1 MEQQTWFLIAVVIY
15 LLAML
20 YIGWMGW
27 RKTAEY
33 DEYMIGGRGLH
44 PFVAALSAGASDMS
58 GWLLMGL
65 PGAIY
70 LSGLNQSWI
79 AVGLLIGAWANWKFT
94 APRLRSYTKIA
105 SNSITIPSF
114 LENRLKDSSKFLRVA
129 AGIIILVF
137 FTFYVSSGMVAS
149 GRYWE
154 STFDGNYHVGML
166 IVAGITVAYTLFG
179 GFLAVS
185 YTDAVQATIMFLALL
200 IVPILA
206 FFTVSGGDTGFS
218 TIFTFAA
225 EHPYPGSDGK
235 PVPDFFNPFAG
246 VPMITIIGLL
256 GWGLGYFGQPHIIVR
271 FMALRS
277 AKDATEGR
285 RWGVGWQFLCMLGA
299 VMVALVSTVFF
310 EQHPEATI
318 TDKSSYETIFLDMT
332 RILFHPL
339 VAGLILT
346 AVLAAIMS
354 TISSQ
359 LLVSSSA
366 LIEDLFKGV
375 VNKSLRPNTY
385 MMLSRVA
392 VALIAVIAGI
402 IAANPQSSILN
413 LVGFAWA
420 GFGSAFGPVIVATLY
435 WKRLNMQGAAAGMVT
450 GAVVSF
456 AWGMS
461 PLTNTL
467 YEIVPGVAAATI
479 AMIAVSLLTPAP
491 KPEIVDQFNKAAE
504 LSKQ

>member
-1 MEQQTWFLIAVVIY
+1 MSQHSWFLIALFIY
-15 LLAML
+15 LLLMV
-20 YIGWMGW
+20 YIGYTGW
-27 RKTAEY
+27 RKTKEY
-33 DEYMIGGRGLH
+33 DDYMLAGRKLH

-70 LSGLNQSWI
+70 LAGFNQTWI
-79 AVGLLIGAWANWKFT
+79 AIGLCIGAWANWRLT
-94 APRLRSYTKIA
+94 APRLRSYSKIA
-105 SNSITIPSF
+105 RNSITIPSF
-114 LENRLKDSSKFLRVA
+114 LETRLKAKTKLIRVI
-129 AGIIILVF
+129 AGLIILVF
-137 FTFYVSSGMVAS
+137 FTFYVSSGMVAG

-154 STFDGNYHVGML
+154 STFDGNYLTGML

-185 YTDAVQATIMFLALL
+185 YTDTVQGILMFLALL
-200 IVPILA
+200 LVPLVA
-206 FFTVSGGDTGFS
+206 FISLSSDLSAS
-218 TIFTFAA
+218 TILTWPA
-225 EHPYPGSDGK
+225 EHTYQGSGSE
-235 PVPDFFNPFAG
+235 VNHEYFNLFTGIPA
-246 VPMITIIGLL
+246 ITIIGLL

-277 AKDATEGR
+277 AHDARQGR
-285 RWGVGWQFLCMLGA
+285 RWGVGWQVLCMVGA
-299 VMVALVSTVFF
+299 VFVGVIGTAFF
-310 EQHPEATI
+310 ANREATV
-318 TDKSSYETIFLDMT
+318 TDTEAYETIFLDMT

-339 VAGLILT
+339 TAGLILT

-375 VNKSLRPNTY
+375 INKSLRPNTY
-385 MMLSRVA
+385 MQLSRVA
-392 VALIAVIAGI
+392 VALVAIVAAL
-402 IAANPQSSILN
+402 IAANPQSSILG

-420 GFGSAFGPVIVATLY
+420 GFGSAFGPVILASLY
-435 WKRLNMQGAAAGMVT
+435 WPRLNASGALAGMVS

-461 PLTNTL
+461 PLSETL
-467 YEIVPGVAAATI
+467 YEIVPGVAAAAVAMVVVCLLTAKPSEATI
-479 AMIAVSLLTPAP
+479 A
-491 KPEIVDQFNKAAE
+491 EFRKAEE
-504 LSKQ
+504 LVRQ